1 MEQLTGLKK
10 MRFKLQHYDTE
21 KQKDKRL
28 YLPFCFSIKFSEN
41 NKSEPIAYRH
51 KVRIYSLWWGLR
63 DSNPGPVGYEP
74 NALTN

>member
-28 YLPFCFSIKFSEN
+28 YLPFCFSIKFSE
-41 NKSEPIAYRH
+41 KQKIRTHRLQAQGSDLFVMVGPQGLEPWTGR
-51 KVRIYSLWWGLR
+51 L
-63 DSNPGPVGYEP
+63 
-74 NALTN
+74 